1 MQTHTDTYS
10 ILEFLLELVQILSNF
25 LYIGRCGRK
34 FSGFNGKV
42 IVLLFMLR
50 E

>member
-1 MQTHTDTYS
+1 MHTHTDTYS
-10 ILEFLLELVQILSNF
+10 YLRVPFGVGTDSFWF

-34 FSGFNGKV
+34 FSGFSGKV